1 MGETTTTHTNIY
13 KFLPYFPL
21 FPHHVSSYLLISLS
35 LPFSS
40 FLSLSL
46 PFSPQRYG
54 DSFPRKPPA
63 KIVAAAWMFISSFVL
78 CNVIASQ
85 CLNGYDVESASNR
98 AYSTLAD
105 VNGQRIAVPASTLM
119 EFLLLRRTSGATSA
133 YKNCEAA
140 FDAIVEGE
148 ETLST
153 SPSLGGNGGNEET
166 PYYVLLVHGCIVA
179 CMVDLLLGLLL
190 PMGIAVYVGCQVYDH
205 TPSQL

>member
-1 MGETTTTHTNIY
+1 MNLPFTTPVWVKPHIPIY
-13 KFLPYFPL
+13 KCPPPSPSYPLTLSFPVI
-21 FPHHVSSYLLISLS
+21 PHHFPPP
-35 LPFSS
+35 LPPP
-40 FLSLSL
+40 SL

-63 KIVAAAWMFISSFVL
+63 KIVAAAWMVLSSFVL

-85 CLNGYDVESASNR
+85 CLNGYDMESASNR

-140 FDAIVEGE
+140 FDAVVEGE
-148 ETLST
+148 EALST
-153 SPSLGGNGGNEET
+153 LMYT
-166 PYYVLLVHGCIVA
+166 CIWLYMVVYDCIWLYV
-179 CMVDLLLGLLL
+179 CMVDLILGLLS
-190 PMGIAVYVGCQVYDH
+190 PMGSCVCRVSSGV
-205 TPSQL
+205 

>member
-1 MGETTTTHTNIY
+1 MKPHIPIY
-13 KFLPYFPL
+13 KCPPPSPSSPLTLSFPVI
-21 FPHHVSSYLLISLS
+21 PHHFPPP
-35 LPFSS
+35 LPPP
-40 FLSLSL
+40 SL

-63 KIVAAAWMFISSFVL
+63 KIVAAAWMVLSSFVL

-85 CLNGYDVESASNR
+85 CLNGYDMESASNR

-140 FDAIVEGE
+140 FDAVVEGE
-148 ETLST
+148 EALST
-153 SPSLGGNGGNEET
+153 LMYT
-166 PYYVLLVHGCIVA
+166 CIWLYMVVYDCIWLYV
-179 CMVDLLLGLLL
+179 CMVDLILGLLS
-190 PMGIAVYVGCQVYDH
+190 PMGSCVCRVSSGV
-205 TPSQL
+205 